1 MGGGDIN
8 KSGDSREPGL
18 RNIENIMNRPNVRL
32 ISAAF
37 RCAYIQGPFYE
48 DFFSGRAIPQRAI
61 ITLSDIWT
69 LLEFFYTP
77 LYKGT
82 LDTV

>member
-37 RCAYIQGPFYE
+37 RCAYIQGPFIKILKWKPH
-48 DFFSGRAIPQRAI
+48 GIAAPA
-61 ITLSDIWT
+61 
-69 LLEFFYTP
+69 P
-77 LYKGT
+77 
-82 LDTV
+82 